1 MVVAEPVVKNT
12 NYKKRRGHNT
22 AEPINYISKLL
33 HVLAPQAAS
42 TVRASVRFA
51 AALCEISGS
60 FLIFTSARRA
70 PGTAHNGLRLAFGCR
85 GPKAPVPQVGV
96 TATHLIEHCT

>member
-1 MVVAEPVVKNT
+1 MMAAEPVVKNA

-70 PGTAHNGLRLAFGCR
+70 SGTTLNSPRLALGSV
-85 GPKAPVPQVGV
+85 APPPMPPSP
-96 TATHLIEHCT
+96 

>member
-1 MVVAEPVVKNT
+1 MMAAEPVVKNA

-60 FLIFTSARRA
+60 FLIFPFRVVRRE
-70 PGTAHNGLRLAFGCR
+70 PHSTILRLRF
-85 GPKAPVPQVGV
+85 
-96 TATHLIEHCT
+96 

>member
-1 MVVAEPVVKNT
+1 MMAAEPVVKNA

-22 AEPINYISKLL
+22 AVPINYISKLL

-60 FLIFTSARRA
+60 FLIFTSARGVAGSRPISVAEALGLVAAA
-70 PGTAHNGLRLAFGCR
+70 PREAARLRTR
-85 GPKAPVPQVGV
+85 PVGR
-96 TATHLIEHCT
+96 